1 MKTYKLFISNF
12 CSNSHSFFSSLGLY
26 SFCHSSRGFVNSGF
40 LNRGSFL
47 DRSSFLNWCN
57 FLNRGN
63 FFNRGSFFN
72 SLGSSRSSSCV
83 LDGGLVVGWGMVV
96 DRGMMVH
103 RSRLVDRGSMVD
115 RSRFVDRSSMID
127 RSRGVDRSN
136 LDNRSS
142 LNNRSSLVCR
152 SRSRYIWLVF
162 WVMSFSFILDISYI
176 SFRSRYI
183 GHNLLSAI
191 RKSNLISSSSIVT
204 ITLFMSIEV
213 GAGIVIGDCVV
224 VVVDRGE
231 VRVGRLSSVC
241 WRGCGGSEGCGKKE
255 GREENL

>member
-26 SFCHSSRGFVNSGF
+26 SICHSSRGFVNSGF

-47 DRSSFLNWCN
+47 DRSSFLNSS
-57 FLNRGN
+57 FL
-63 FFNRGSFFN
+63 NRGSFFN

-115 RSRFVDRSSMID
+115 RSRFVDWSSMID

-152 SRSRYIWLVF
+152 SSSRCIWLVF

-183 GHNLLSAI
+183 GNNLLSAI

-213 GAGIVIGDCVV
+213 RAGIVISDCVV